1 VLLSFIITALLA
13 YAIVLTAYYFV
24 QATYNAGTI
33 TKLDHLVAMKAQELV
48 TFLAK
53 PFPRTSPTGEKLF
66 RISEAVSDSNLLF
79 KILLSFS
86 DQQMITGHAI
96 LTVGLVQIDS
106 ISEYHFAIVQN
117 LAILSFVVQDATAV
131 ILQDDIVQHRMTRT
145 WRGIVI
151 ISSMLI
157 TVGIQIPMGH
167 DYWMEEYDDYAVPV
181 KCIWQTLKGNCGPSS
196 PAFWGMILWE
206 AVLLYDVAQ
215 MLVVYFPDAFCG
227 LMDNAVI
234 DKLRSLF
241 YGVLLAP
248 RRTYRIRARRPKTS
262 LMGTFLT
269 GLSWSAATF
278 IFVITELCH
287 SQAFGLQIR
296 WMIMFSSIYY
306 IFELRNEISENGGPG
321 DEDEWEFGQA
331 VPMFL
336 LILPVATV
344 VEANMV
350 GSQWIPSDC
359 GSGLTLTQMPSKSAM
374 EPQRGITIHSMTRNL
389 HQLRFFPQTCQSLQK
404 PPRIPST
411 GTVAPIHRPNRGS
424 PPSR

>member
-1 VLLSFIITALLA
+1 
-13 YAIVLTAYYFV
+13 
-24 QATYNAGTI
+24 
-33 TKLDHLVAMKAQELV
+33 
-48 TFLAK
+48 
-53 PFPRTSPTGEKLF
+53 
-66 RISEAVSDSNLLF
+66 LF

-321 DEDEWEFGQA
+321 DEDEWGFGQA